1 MTNQKKISS
10 TVTIYDVAREAG
22 VSDATVSRV
31 FNNKDSV
38 REATRERVLAAAKK
52 LGYVANL
59 QARSL
64 AGGKLNV
71 IGLLIP
77 GLDNGYLV
85 EIVRGVDQELARS
98 RYELMIHTT
107 HQRGNNEGSYLQYV
121 ANGLTAGIL
130 LVVPLLSSD
139 FLRALEEIGYPYVL
153 IDEIDDS
160 GRSSSVSS
168 TNWQGAYDAT
178 EYLIRL
184 GHQRIGFIT
193 GIQQLH
199 SSRERLDGFTH
210 AMRDARLEIDENLI
224 ATGNF
229 EKNSGYEAARQL
241 LSLEERP
248 TAIFASN
255 DVMALGAM
263 DAIREAGLSIPEDIS
278 VIGFDDIPE
287 TLISYPK
294 LTTVHQPLE
303 KMGQVGVKLL
313 LDQIENL
320 ERLPRRMTLATQL
333 IIRDSCQ
340 PPKNSEREGG
350 V

>member
-10 TVTIYDVAREAG
+10 PVTIYDVAREAG

-31 FNNKDSV
+31 FNNKDIV
-38 REATRERVLAAAKK
+38 REATRERVLEAAKK

-85 EIVRGVDQELARS
+85 EIVRGVDQELGRS
-98 RYELMIHTT
+98 GYELMIHTT
-107 HQRGNNEGSYLQYV
+107 HRRGNNETSYLQYV
-121 ANGLTAGIL
+121 ANGLTEGIL

-139 FLRALEEIGYPYVL
+139 FLRALEEINYPYVL
-153 IDEIDDS
+153 IDEVDHS
-160 GRSSSVSS
+160 GRSFSVSS

-178 EYLIRL
+178 DYLIRI
-184 GHQRIGFIT
+184 GHKRIGFIA
-193 GIQQLH
+193 GMLELN
-199 SSRERLDGFTH
+199 SARDRLDGYSNALH
-210 AMRDARLEIDENLI
+210 DAGLSLDESLI
-224 ATGNF
+224 VHGDF
-229 EKNSGYEAARQL
+229 GKLSGYKMAREL
-241 LSLEERP
+241 LALDEVP

-263 DAIREAGLSIPEDIS
+263 DAIREKGLSIPEDIS
-278 VIGFDDIPE
+278 VVGFDDIPE
-287 TLISYPK
+287 ALISYPK

-340 PPKNSEREGG
+340 PPKKLES
-350 V
+350 